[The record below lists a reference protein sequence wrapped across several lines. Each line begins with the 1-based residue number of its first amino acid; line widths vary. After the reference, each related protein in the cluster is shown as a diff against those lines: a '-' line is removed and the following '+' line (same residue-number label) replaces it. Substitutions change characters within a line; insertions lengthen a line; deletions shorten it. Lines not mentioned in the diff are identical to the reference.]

1 METFHRRSL
10 PHWYM
15 PHAAHFITYRLAG
28 TLPAEVLRQLKELK
42 EKLLRRKHLTPLPEH
57 RRQVHGLVFEAYERY
72 LDQVRTINWLGNPQ
86 IASMIRQNLY
96 YHDGSKYH
104 LHAYC
109 IMPNHVH
116 LLLTPRLAPD
126 VSDQSESPVGET
138 SDSPGGLSNI
148 MHSLRAIQQIR
159 QTGSCSER
167 VRSGKL
173 SPTSLGPR

>member
-42 EKLLRRKHLTPLPEH
+42 EKLLRRKHLTPLPETSTSGSW
-57 RRQVHGLVFEAYERY
+57 VVFEAYERY

-96 YHDGSKYH
+96 YMMDQNTISCL
-104 LHAYC
+104 LHHAEPC
-109 IMPNHVH
+109 TSSAH
-116 LLLTPRLAPD
+116 A
-126 VSDQSESPVGET
+126 ET
-138 SDSPGGLSNI
+138 
-148 MHSLRAIQQIR
+148 
-159 QTGSCSER
+159 
-167 VRSGKL
+167 
-173 SPTSLGPR
+173 GPRCF